1 MNIAYFTKNNN
12 ETDERFL
19 LRTEADVIP
28 CIGGRVIFEDF
39 EEVNEYNIYT
49 VVNVDYIYAPNE
61 PKPDIEVILKP
72 YKRA

>member
-1 MNIAYFTKNNN
+1 MNIAFFTKNNN

-39 EEVNEYNIYT
+39 EKVDEYNVYI

-61 PKPDIEVILKP
+61 SKPDIEIILKP
-72 YKRA
+72 YKRS